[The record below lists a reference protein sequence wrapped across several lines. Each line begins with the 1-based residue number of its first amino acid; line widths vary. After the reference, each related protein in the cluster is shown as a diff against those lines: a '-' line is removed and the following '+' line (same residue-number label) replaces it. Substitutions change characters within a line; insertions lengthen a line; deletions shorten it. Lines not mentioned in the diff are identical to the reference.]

1 MSNPGGPQV
10 AILMGSQSDWDVMS
24 QAALALKQLEIAY
37 EAKVLSA
44 HRAPRELAAYVE
56 AAEGRGIE
64 VLIAGAGGAAHLP
77 GVVAALT
84 VLPVIGVPVQGPSMM
99 GLDSLLSIAQMP
111 GGIPVATMAVGK
123 AGAKNAGLFAAAIMA
138 GSRPGLRGALKRYRD
153 EQAKAV
159 LAQELPEV

>member
-1 MSNPGGPQV
+1 MSDTSNPQA

-24 QAALALKQLEIAY
+24 QAAIALKQFGIPY
-37 EAKVLSA
+37 EARVLSA
-44 HRAPRELAAYVE
+44 HRAPRQLAEYVE
-56 AAEGRGIE
+56 AAEGRGMAII
-64 VLIAGAGGAAHLP
+64 IAGAGGAAHLP

-123 AGAKNAGLFAAAIMA
+123 AGAKNAGLFAAA
-138 GSRPGLRGALKRYRD
+138 
-153 EQAKAV
+153 V
-159 LAQELPEV
+159 LAQSRPELRAALKAFREEQAQAVLGQVLPEV